1 MCESTAEKENEERRF
16 HRRDALLRSTKIA
29 TERRKECKL
38 VVGPAQWS
46 PGTRT
51 SCSFGD
57 FVVCRPFFLECEDSR
72 RYEATLF
79 LGEKFLLFAPTGS
92 ELARE
97 INRGRNRREEEE
109 RLKFHRDRVMRAPI
123 K

>member
-57 FVVCRPFFLECEDSR
+57 FVVCRPFFLECED
-72 RYEATLF
+72 YEATLS

-92 ELARE
+92 ELARDKS
-97 INRGRNRREEEE
+97 REESARGGGALEISS
-109 RLKFHRDRVMRAPI
+109 RPRNARAY
-123 K
+123 